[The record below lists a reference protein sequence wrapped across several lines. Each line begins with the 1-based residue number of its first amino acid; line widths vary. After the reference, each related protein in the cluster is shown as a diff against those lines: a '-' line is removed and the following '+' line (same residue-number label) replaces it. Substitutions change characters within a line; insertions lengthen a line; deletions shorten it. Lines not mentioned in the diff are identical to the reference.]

1 MPRATRRIAAV
12 LLPIC
17 CVAPLGAFAYP
28 RGGPLRSLRRIR
40 VVQYPMGVRES
51 LVPIE
56 NAARRRTQYQI
67 VKELCRRLSLLTPRH
82 FRTCQI
88 GKWAILAARRTAWQT
103 TQVLVSERGR
113 FY

>member
-28 RGGPLRSLRRIR
+28 RDGPLRSLRRIR
-40 VVQYPMGVRES
+40 VVQYPAGVRES

-56 NAARRRTQYQI
+56 NAAPRRTQYQI
-67 VKELCRRLSLLTPRH
+67 VKELCRRLSFFDSTGTTALSL
-82 FRTCQI
+82 Q
-88 GKWAILAARRTAWQT
+88 ARKS
-103 TQVLVSERGR
+103 LVTSMG
-113 FY
+113 